1 MLDFTFLFNI
11 QTERSTVQLA
21 NFEQALNLIDI
32 RIIETKDWFDWDHN
46 LSHLTLYPDV
56 LKKNNNCCETKI
68 FKNAISLLF
77 TNLQIHFWLLCGLD
91 ILAAGW
97 PDYGFVK

>member
-56 LKKNNNCCETKI
+56 LKKTTIVVKQK
-68 FKNAISLLF
+68 FSKMPFLYY
-77 TNLQIHFWLLCGLD
+77 LQIYKSISGYS
-91 ILAAGW
+91 AAW
-97 PDYGFVK
+97 IS

>member
-56 LKKNNNCCETKI
+56 LKIKTIIVALRNK
-68 FKNAISLLF
+68 
-77 TNLQIHFWLLCGLD
+77 NLQKCQLYIIYKF
-91 ILAAGW
+91 IN
-97 PDYGFVK
+97 P